1 MSNIYAKLAD
11 VIVAH
16 PKKIIVAWI
25 VLLLIALPIGI
36 QTFTNEDVLVYDMT
50 EMIDDSYDSVKGL
63 EIMAD
68 TNYYETG
75 GASVDVI
82 IVVEDPENPY
92 EINTFQTNLYNDLVQ
107 KYGPEVMLTP
117 MGNFQSEDGLTS
129 ITLFS
134 VMFPE
139 GYSNLDQIDPLRGII
154 SDMDSGLTTYVT
166 GNSAM
171 NHDTE
176 VGALEDVKKID
187 PFTILL
193 ILILIGLFFR
203 SLVAAA
209 VPPATIGFAYAMVLA
224 VIFAIAQFMGVY
236 YITSTIV
243 LIAMMGA
250 GCDYCIFILA
260 RYREERKAGKDH
272 TAALKESVTWAGES
286 ITTSGISVII
296 GFGAMAICSFAMI
309 RSMGLVLAAG
319 VLFALLVALTLIPS
333 ILALVGDKIF
343 YPTKLDALKEDSKVM
358 KGWYGKVSAFGD
370 RYFRNSAKH
379 AIKYSIPIVV
389 AAILI
394 TIPLGYVAMTNEGSY
409 DMIGAMPESEA
420 KEGIDTIVEYAD
432 GGIIMPTYVLM
443 EREVAAGSAP
453 LYNLLDLPPE
463 LAAAL
468 PDAFKTAKLWVWNEN
483 GLAYANWFMNVSNN
497 MQQQIDGISMVSGPI
512 DIQSAVNAIC
522 EMNPGADE
530 FEVLKMILETQF
542 GEYADL
548 FGPLVA
554 GLESLPL
561 DVTYGLINYIINYQL
576 LSSVSN
582 EYDGL
587 QYMKMMIVVED
598 EPMSD
603 ESMEIIGEAKE
614 FIKNEVEASKG
625 LFSNGIVTGTV
636 AATYDMS
643 KTVTDE
649 FKIVEVVVI
658 LLIFLLLFFVMKSY
672 FTPIRALVTIIMS
685 VIWTLGLTF
694 IVFDMWLGLPV
705 IFMIPI
711 VLFVICLGL
720 GMDYDILLTTRI
732 KENVHK
738 GMTNDEAIEEAIHK
752 SGSVITICGL
762 IMAGAFGTMMLSS
775 SPMLME
781 IGFSLCFAIAV
792 DALVVRTY
800 IVPAVMHLMGKWNWV
815 GPSWLKG
822 KKASE

>member
-1 MSNIYAKLAD
+1 MSNVYAKLAD

-16 PKKIIVAWI
+16 PKKFIVAWI

-68 TNYYETG
+68 TNYFESG

-82 IVVEDPENPY
+82 VVVEDPKDDPTKLV
-92 EINTFQTNLYNDLVQ
+92 TFQEELNKNLIE
-107 KYGPEVMLTP
+107 KYGTGVMLTS
-117 MGNFQSEDGLTS
+117 MGNFQSDDGATS

-154 SDMDSGLTTYVT
+154 SDIDSGLTTYVT

-176 VGALEDVKKID
+176 VGALEDVKRID

-343 YPTKLDALKEDSKVM
+343 YPTKLDSLKDDSKVM
-358 KGWYGKVSAFGD
+358 KGWYGRMSAFGD

-379 AIKYSIPIVV
+379 AIKYAVPIVI
-389 AAILI
+389 ASILI
-394 TIPLGYVAMTNEGSY
+394 TIPLGYVAMTNDGSY

-443 EREVAAGSAP
+443 EREVAPGSAP
-453 LYNLLDLPPE
+453 LFIKKSEDLTE
-463 LAAAL
+463 YGLGQL
-468 PDAFKTAKLWVWNEN
+468 GVWYWTDE
-483 GLAYANWFMNVSNN
+483 GKQYTNWFMQTSTN
-497 MQQQIDGISMVSGPI
+497 MQTEIDGISMVSGPV
-512 DIQSAVNAIC
+512 DMETATHVMMQVTG
-522 EMNPGADE
+522 ETDE
-530 FEVLKMILETQF
+530 FKALMAVMNTQF
-542 GEYADL
+542 GEYSDMFSELLA
-548 FGPLVA
+548 A
-554 GLESLPL
+554 MSALPI
-561 DVTYGLINYIINYQL
+561 DVTYGIVNFIINDQL

-582 EYDGL
+582 EYDGV

-614 FIKNEVEASKG
+614 FIKKEVKDSQG
-625 LFSNGIVTGTV
+625 LFSDGVVTGTV

-649 FKIVEVVVI
+649 FKIVEAVVI

-672 FTPIRALVTIIMS
+672 FTPIRALITIIMS
-685 VIWTLGLTF
+685 VVWTLGLTF

-711 VLFVICLGL
+711 ILFVICLGL